1 MDTRKSQRLPGR
13 RLPLKRSY
21 LLIAAALAAYLPVS
35 SFAAANPGAADA
47 AAANPGAAD
56 AGPVELVQ
64 FDDTVLMKS
73 PGEHI
78 NVARFDHGSPVA
90 PGTYA
95 VDLYVNGDWVAHTN
109 VRFAAVPGSDS
120 ATACYD
126 RSLVGRIGLDESAL
140 SDAGKAE
147 MAKARAGGCATFAQ
161 LAQGA
166 RQNFDMSDFR
176 LDLSIPQIALNRN
189 PRGYV
194 NPELWDQ
201 GVTAATLGYNASSY
215 QTTNNGRSTNQ
226 GYIGLNAGFNIDG
239 WQFRNNSAYTW
250 QSGQSHTFQNIATY
264 VQRDLPSIRSVMT
277 IGDSYTDGAVFN
289 SIGIRGVQVAT
300 DDRMLPDSLRGYAP
314 VIRGVAMTNA
324 HVTVTQNGNTIYETN
339 VAPGA
344 FAINDL
350 YATGYGGSLT
360 VIVTEADGSKHSFV
374 VPYASVVQLLRPGIW
389 RVNLV
394 AGQVRDA
401 MVDQHN
407 DIVQATVQ
415 HGINNVVTGYFGI
428 IAAQNYA
435 AELLGAA
442 FNTPIGAVSMDLTQ
456 ANAQIPGERYVDG
469 QSFRIS
475 YSKELADTNSSIS
488 VAAYQYSSRGFW
500 SLTDT
505 LLARQEGGY
514 KTTADFLA
522 SGQGE
527 FVPTLLDR
535 QRNQLQVTFNQ
546 GLGDTGGNIYLVGS
560 ALNYWNR
567 SGVTGQAQLGYN
579 NTLHL
584 GGLNLTYSLSA
595 SRQREADT
603 GQMTNQ
609 VFASVS
615 MPLGRSAHAPML
627 SFNASHMDGSG
638 TMEQA
643 ALTGSAGVD
652 NQFTYGV
659 NAGHSPDNSSGGVN
673 GQYRSPYATLS
684 ASASSGTGYSQ
695 ESAGLSGAIIAH
707 PGGITLANALGD
719 TIGIVEAKD
728 ATGARIE
735 NWPGVRIDDR
745 GYAVIPYLTP
755 YRINNVA
762 LDPKGIPLDVEMD
775 STGQQIA
782 PYAGSVVM
790 MRFGTVSVRAA
801 IFSLHRMDG
810 TALPFGAD
818 VLDEKGNAVSAIG
831 QGGRVYLRGLPEAG
845 TFTVSWGSEPT
856 DRCTFQF
863 RLPAKNK
870 SGLYSTLDAACYSL
884 AEASVSASAKLRGK
898 LVGATAAKAP
908 SSEDPANTLLKS
920 GGDLGQLKQSELP

>member
-1 MDTRKSQRLPGR
+1 MDSWKSLRLHGKR
-13 RLPLKRSY
+13 VLLKRSY
-21 LLIAAALAAYLPVS
+21 LLITAALSAYLPAS
-35 SFAAANPGAADA
+35 SFAVAANPSGADA
-47 AAANPGAAD
+47 SPGGAD
-56 AGPVELVQ
+56 ASPVEMVQ

-78 NVARFDHGSPVA
+78 NLARFDHGSPVA
-90 PGTYA
+90 PGTYS

-109 VRFAAVPGSDS
+109 VHFATVPGSES
-120 ATACYD
+120 AVACYD
-126 RSLVGRIGLDESAL
+126 TSLVSRIGLNANAL
-140 SDAGKAE
+140 TDAGKAE
-147 MAKARAGGCATFAQ
+147 LAKAHAGGCADLAQ
-161 LAQGA
+161 LVPGA
-166 RQNFDMSDFR
+166 HQTFDMSDFR
-176 LDLSIPQIALNRN
+176 LDLSVPQISLVHN

-201 GVTAATLGYNASSY
+201 GVTAATLGYNASTY
-215 QTTNNGRSTNQ
+215 QTSNNGRTSNQ
-226 GYIGLNAGFNIDG
+226 GYVGLNAGFNIDG
-239 WQFRNNSAYTW
+239 WQFRSTGAYTW
-250 QSGQSHTFQNIATY
+250 QSGQRHTYQNTATY
-264 VQRDLPSIRSVMT
+264 VQRDLPSIRSIMT
-277 IGDSYTDGAVFN
+277 IGESYTDGAVFN
-289 SIGIRGVQVAT
+289 SFGIRGVQVAT

-324 HVTVTQNGNTIYETN
+324 HVTVTQNGNTIYETT

-350 YATGYGGSLT
+350 YATGYGGSLQ
-360 VIVTEADGSKHSFV
+360 VPVTEADGSKHSFV

-401 MVDQHN
+401 MVDTHN

-415 HGINNVVTGYFGI
+415 HGINNTVTGYFGVV
-428 IAAQNYA
+428 AAQNYA
-435 AELLGAA
+435 AELVGAA
-442 FNTPIGAVSMDLTQ
+442 FNTPIGAVSADLTQ
-456 ANAQIPGERYVDG
+456 ANAQIPGQKYVEG
-469 QSFRIS
+469 QSVRLS
-475 YSKELADTNSSIS
+475 YSKQLADTNSNIA

-500 SLTDT
+500 SLSDA
-505 LLARQEGGY
+505 LLARQDSGY
-514 KTTADFLA
+514 KTTADWLA

-527 FVPTLLDR
+527 YVPSMLDR

-546 GLGDTGGNIYLVGS
+546 GLGDTGGNLYLVGS
-560 ALNYWNR
+560 AVNYWNHD
-567 SGVTGQAQLGYN
+567 GVTGQAQIGYN
-579 NTLHL
+579 NVVHVA
-584 GGLNLTYSLSA
+584 GVNLSYSLSA

-615 MPLGRSAHAPML
+615 LPLGRSVHAPMV
-627 SFNASHMDGSG
+627 SFNASHIDGSG

-643 ALTGSAGVD
+643 SLTGTAGVD

-659 NAGHSPDNSSGGVN
+659 NAGHDPGNSSGGVN
-673 GQYRSPYATLS
+673 GQYRSPYTTLT
-684 ASASSGTGYSQ
+684 ASASSGTGYTQ
-695 ESAGLSGAIIAH
+695 GSAGLSGAIVAH
-707 PGGITLANALGD
+707 PGGITLANSTGE

-735 NWPGVRIDDR
+735 NWPGVRIDGR

-755 YRINNVA
+755 YRINNIA

-775 STGQQIA
+775 TTGQQIA

-790 MRFGTVSVRAA
+790 MKFGTVSGRAA
-801 IFSLHRMDG
+801 ILSLHRMDG

-818 VLDEKGNAVSAIG
+818 VLDEKGNTVSAIG
-831 QGGRVYLRGLPEAG
+831 QGGRVYLRGLPDAG

-870 SGLYSTLDAACYSL
+870 SGLYSTLDATCYSL
-884 AEASVSASAKLRGK
+884 AEASVSAGAQMRGK
-898 LVGATAAKAP
+898 LVGQAAAKATP
-908 SSEDPANTLLKS
+908 SADPANNLLKS
-920 GGDLGQLKQSELP
+920 SDDLGQLKQTELP

>member
-1 MDTRKSQRLPGR
+1 MDSRKSQRPHGR
-13 RLPLKRSY
+13 RLLLKRSY
-21 LLIAAALAAYLPVS
+21 LLISAALAAYLPMS
-35 SFAAANPGAADA
+35 AFAAAAAAVDPSGADA
-47 AAANPGAAD
+47 SAIEG
-56 AGPVELVQ
+56 VQ

-78 NVARFDHGSPVA
+78 NTARFEHGSPVA
-90 PGTYA
+90 PGTYT

-109 VRFAAVPGSDS
+109 VRFAAAPGSLS
-120 ATACYD
+120 ATACFD
-126 RSLVGRIGLDESAL
+126 QALVGRIGLDSSAL
-140 SDAGKAE
+140 SEAGKAE
-147 MAKARAGGCATFAQ
+147 MAKVLAGGCADLAQ
-161 LAQGA
+161 LVQGA
-166 RQNFDMSDFR
+166 KQTFDMSDFR
-176 LDLSIPQIALNRN
+176 LDLSIPQVALVRN

-194 NPELWDQ
+194 NPELWDR
-201 GVTAATLGYNASSY
+201 GVTAATLGYNASTY
-215 QTTNNGRSTNQ
+215 QTTNNGRSSSQ
-226 GYIGLNAGFNIDG
+226 GYISLNAGFNIDG
-239 WQFRNNSAYTW
+239 WQFRNTSSYNW
-250 QSGQSHTFQNIATY
+250 QSGQSDKFQNIATY
-264 VQRDLPSIRSVMT
+264 VQRDLPSIRSVLTM
-277 IGDSYTDGAVFN
+277 GDTFTDGAVFN

-314 VIRGVAMTNA
+314 VIRGVAMSNA

-339 VAPGA
+339 VAPGE

-360 VIVTEADGSKHSFV
+360 VVVTEADGSKHSFV

-401 MVDQHN
+401 MVSQHN

-415 HGINNVVTGYFGI
+415 HGINNVVTGYFGVV
-428 IAAQNYA
+428 AAQNYA
-435 AELLGAA
+435 AELVGAA

-456 ANAQIPGERYVDG
+456 ANAQIPGERYVNG
-469 QSFRIS
+469 QSFRLS
-475 YSKELADTNSSIS
+475 YSKELPDTNSSIA
-488 VAAYQYSSRGFW
+488 VAAYQFSSRGFW
-500 SLTDT
+500 SLNDA
-505 LLARQEGGY
+505 LIARQDSGY

-527 FVPTLLDR
+527 YVPTLLDR
-535 QRNQLQVTFNQ
+535 QRNQMQLTFNQ
-546 GLGDTGGNIYLVGS
+546 ALGASGGSIYLVGS
-560 ALNYWNR
+560 AVNYWNR

-584 GGLNLTYSLSA
+584 GGVNLTYSLSA
-595 SRQREADT
+595 SRQREAET

-609 VFASVS
+609 VFASIS
-615 MPLGRSAHAPML
+615 MPLGRSVHAPML
-627 SFNASHMDGSG
+627 SLNASHMDGSG

-643 ALTGSAGVD
+643 ALTGTAGVD

-659 NAGHSPDNSSGGVN
+659 NAANNPGYSSGGVN

-707 PGGITLANALGD
+707 PGGITLTNALGD

-728 ATGARIE
+728 AAGARIE
-735 NWPGVRIDDR
+735 NWPGVRIDGR

-775 STGQQIA
+775 TTGQQIA

-790 MRFGTVSVRAA
+790 MKFGTVSGRAA
-801 IFSLHRMDG
+801 IFSLRRLDG
-810 TALPFGAD
+810 TELPFGAD
-818 VLDEKGNAVSAIG
+818 VLDEKGTTVSAVG

-845 TFTVSWGSEPT
+845 TYTVSWGSEPT

-870 SGLYSTLDAACYSL
+870 SGLYSTLDSTCYSL
-884 AEASVSASAKLRGK
+884 AEASVSSSAQMRGK
-898 LVGATAAKAP
+898 LVSSTAANVTP
-908 SSEDPANTLLKS
+908 SADPAKNLLKT
-920 GGDLGQLKQSELP
+920 GDDLGQLKQTELP

>member
-1 MDTRKSQRLPGR
+1 MDSRKSQRPHGR
-13 RLPLKRSY
+13 RLLLKRSY
-21 LLIAAALAAYLPVS
+21 LLISAALAAYLPMS
-35 SFAAANPGAADA
+35 AFAAAAAAVDPSGADA
-47 AAANPGAAD
+47 SAIEG
-56 AGPVELVQ
+56 VQ

-78 NVARFDHGSPVA
+78 NTARFEHGSPVA
-90 PGTYA
+90 PGTYT

-109 VRFAAVPGSDS
+109 VRFVSAPGSLS
-120 ATACYD
+120 ATACFD
-126 RSLVGRIGLDESAL
+126 QALVGRIGLDSSAL
-140 SDAGKAE
+140 SEAGKAE
-147 MAKARAGGCATFAQ
+147 MAKVLAGGCADLAQ
-161 LAQGA
+161 LVQGA
-166 RQNFDMSDFR
+166 KQTFDMSEFR
-176 LDLSIPQIALNRN
+176 LDLSIPQVALVRN

-194 NPELWDQ
+194 NPELWDR
-201 GVTAATLGYNASSY
+201 GVTAATLGYNASTY
-215 QTTNNGRSTNQ
+215 QTTNNGRSSNQ
-226 GYIGLNAGFNIDG
+226 GYISLNAGFNIDG
-239 WQFRNNSAYTW
+239 WQFRNTSSYNW
-250 QSGQSHTFQNIATY
+250 QSGQSDKFQNIATY
-264 VQRDLPSIRSVMT
+264 VQRDLPSIRSVLTM
-277 IGDSYTDGAVFN
+277 GDTFTDGAVFN

-314 VIRGVAMTNA
+314 VIRGVAMSNA

-339 VAPGA
+339 VAPGE

-360 VIVTEADGSKHSFV
+360 VVVTEADGSKHSFV

-401 MVDQHN
+401 MVSQHN

-415 HGINNVVTGYFGI
+415 HGINNVVTGYFGVV
-428 IAAQNYA
+428 AAQNYA
-435 AELLGAA
+435 AELVGAA

-456 ANAQIPGERYVDG
+456 ANAQIPGERYVNG
-469 QSFRIS
+469 QSFRLS
-475 YSKELADTNSSIS
+475 YSKELPDTNSSIA
-488 VAAYQYSSRGFW
+488 VAAYQFSSRGFW
-500 SLTDT
+500 SLNDA
-505 LLARQEGGY
+505 LIARQDSGY

-527 FVPTLLDR
+527 YVPTLLDR
-535 QRNQLQVTFNQ
+535 QRNQMQLTFNQ
-546 GLGDTGGNIYLVGS
+546 ALGASGGSIYLVGS
-560 ALNYWNR
+560 AVNYWNR

-584 GGLNLTYSLSA
+584 GGVNLTYSLSA
-595 SRQREADT
+595 SRQREAET

-609 VFASVS
+609 VFASIS
-615 MPLGRSAHAPML
+615 MPLGRSVHAPML
-627 SFNASHMDGSG
+627 SLNASHMDGSG

-643 ALTGSAGVD
+643 ALTGTAGVD

-659 NAGHSPDNSSGGVN
+659 NAANNPGYSSGGVN

-707 PGGITLANALGD
+707 PGGITLTNALGD

-728 ATGARIE
+728 AAGARIE
-735 NWPGVRIDDR
+735 NWPGVRIDGR

-775 STGQQIA
+775 TTGQQIA

-790 MRFGTVSVRAA
+790 MKFGTVSGRAA
-801 IFSLHRMDG
+801 IFSLRRLDG
-810 TALPFGAD
+810 TELPFGAD
-818 VLDEKGNAVSAIG
+818 VLDEKGTTVSAVG
-831 QGGRVYLRGLPEAG
+831 QGGRVYLRGLPEAV
-845 TFTVSWGSEPT
+845 TYTVSWGSEPT

-870 SGLYSTLDAACYSL
+870 SGLYSTLDSTCYSL
-884 AEASVSASAKLRGK
+884 AEASVSSSAQMRGK
-898 LVGATAAKAP
+898 LVSSTAANVTP
-908 SSEDPANTLLKS
+908 SADPAKNLLKT
-920 GGDLGQLKQSELP
+920 GDDLGQLKQTELP

>member
-1 MDTRKSQRLPGR
+1 MDSRKSQRPHGR
-13 RLPLKRSY
+13 RLLLKRSY
-21 LLIAAALAAYLPVS
+21 LLISAALAAYLPMS
-35 SFAAANPGAADA
+35 AFAAAAAAVDPSGADA
-47 AAANPGAAD
+47 SAIEG
-56 AGPVELVQ
+56 VQ

-78 NVARFDHGSPVA
+78 NTARFEHGSPVA
-90 PGTYA
+90 PGTYT

-109 VRFAAVPGSDS
+109 VRFAAAPGSLS
-120 ATACYD
+120 ATACFD
-126 RSLVGRIGLDESAL
+126 QALVGRIGLDSSAL
-140 SDAGKAE
+140 SEAGKAE
-147 MAKARAGGCATFAQ
+147 MAKVLAGGCADLAQ
-161 LAQGA
+161 LVQGA
-166 RQNFDMSDFR
+166 KQTFDMSEFR
-176 LDLSIPQIALNRN
+176 LDLSIPQVALVRN

-194 NPELWDQ
+194 NPELWDR
-201 GVTAATLGYNASSY
+201 GVTAATLGYNASTY
-215 QTTNNGRSTNQ
+215 QTTNNGRSSNQ
-226 GYIGLNAGFNIDG
+226 GYISLNAGFNIDG
-239 WQFRNNSAYTW
+239 WQFRNTSSYNW
-250 QSGQSHTFQNIATY
+250 QSGQSDKFQNIATY
-264 VQRDLPSIRSVMT
+264 VQRDLPSIRSVLTM
-277 IGDSYTDGAVFN
+277 GDTFTDGAVFN

-314 VIRGVAMTNA
+314 VIRGVAMSNA

-339 VAPGA
+339 VAPGE

-360 VIVTEADGSKHSFV
+360 VVVTEADGSKHSFV

-401 MVDQHN
+401 MVSQHN

-415 HGINNVVTGYFGI
+415 HGINNVVTGYFGVV
-428 IAAQNYA
+428 AAQNYA
-435 AELLGAA
+435 AELVGAA

-456 ANAQIPGERYVDG
+456 ANAQIPGERYVNG
-469 QSFRIS
+469 QSFRLS
-475 YSKELADTNSSIS
+475 YSKELPDTNSSIA
-488 VAAYQYSSRGFW
+488 VAAYQFSSRGFW
-500 SLTDT
+500 SLNDA
-505 LLARQEGGY
+505 LIARQDSGY

-527 FVPTLLDR
+527 YVPTLLDR
-535 QRNQLQVTFNQ
+535 QRNQMQLTFNQ
-546 GLGDTGGNIYLVGS
+546 ALGASGGSIYLVGS
-560 ALNYWNR
+560 AVNYWNR

-584 GGLNLTYSLSA
+584 GGVNLTYSLSA
-595 SRQREADT
+595 SRQREAET

-609 VFASVS
+609 VFASIS
-615 MPLGRSAHAPML
+615 MPLGRSVHAPML
-627 SFNASHMDGSG
+627 SLNASHMDGSG

-643 ALTGSAGVD
+643 ALTGTAGVD

-659 NAGHSPDNSSGGVN
+659 NAANNPGYSSGGVN

-707 PGGITLANALGD
+707 PGGITLTNALGD

-728 ATGARIE
+728 AAGARIE
-735 NWPGVRIDDR
+735 NWPGVRIDGR

-775 STGQQIA
+775 TTGQQIA

-790 MRFGTVSVRAA
+790 MKFGTVSGRAA
-801 IFSLHRMDG
+801 IFSLRRLDG
-810 TALPFGAD
+810 TELPFGAD
-818 VLDEKGNAVSAIG
+818 VLDEKGTTVSAVG

-845 TFTVSWGSEPT
+845 TYTVSWGSEPT

-870 SGLYSTLDAACYSL
+870 SGLYSTLDSTCYSL
-884 AEASVSASAKLRGK
+884 AEASVSSSAQMRGK
-898 LVGATAAKAP
+898 LVSSTAANVTP
-908 SSEDPANTLLKS
+908 SADPAKNLLKT
-920 GGDLGQLKQSELP
+920 GNDLGQLKQTELP

>member
-1 MDTRKSQRLPGR
+1 MDSRKSQRPHGR
-13 RLPLKRSY
+13 RLLLKRSY
-21 LLIAAALAAYLPVS
+21 LLISAALAAYLPMS
-35 SFAAANPGAADA
+35 AFAAAAAVDPSGADA
-47 AAANPGAAD
+47 SAIEG
-56 AGPVELVQ
+56 VQ

-78 NVARFDHGSPVA
+78 NTARFEHGSPVA
-90 PGTYA
+90 PGTYT

-109 VRFAAVPGSDS
+109 VRFAAAPGSLS
-120 ATACYD
+120 ATACFD
-126 RSLVGRIGLDESAL
+126 QALVGRIGLDSSAL
-140 SDAGKAE
+140 SEAGKAE
-147 MAKARAGGCATFAQ
+147 MAKVLAGGCADLAQ
-161 LAQGA
+161 LVQGA
-166 RQNFDMSDFR
+166 KQTFDMSEFR
-176 LDLSIPQIALNRN
+176 LDLSIPQVALVRN

-194 NPELWDQ
+194 NPELWDR
-201 GVTAATLGYNASSY
+201 GVTAATLGYNASTY
-215 QTTNNGRSTNQ
+215 QTTNNGRSSNQ
-226 GYIGLNAGFNIDG
+226 GYISLNAGFNIDG
-239 WQFRNNSAYTW
+239 WQFRNTSSYNW
-250 QSGQSHTFQNIATY
+250 QSGQSDKFQNIATY
-264 VQRDLPSIRSVMT
+264 VQRDLPSIRSVLTM
-277 IGDSYTDGAVFN
+277 GDTFTDGAVFN

-314 VIRGVAMTNA
+314 VIRGVAMSNA

-339 VAPGA
+339 VAPGE

-360 VIVTEADGSKHSFV
+360 VVVTEADGSKHSFV
-374 VPYASVVQLLRPGIW
+374 VPYASVVQLLRTGIW

-401 MVDQHN
+401 MVSQHN

-415 HGINNVVTGYFGI
+415 HGINNVVTGYFGVV
-428 IAAQNYA
+428 AAQNYA
-435 AELLGAA
+435 AELVGAA

-456 ANAQIPGERYVDG
+456 ANAQIPGERYVNG
-469 QSFRIS
+469 QSFRLS
-475 YSKELADTNSSIS
+475 YSKELPDTNSSIA
-488 VAAYQYSSRGFW
+488 VAAYQFSSRGFW
-500 SLTDT
+500 SLNDA
-505 LLARQEGGY
+505 LIARQDSGY

-527 FVPTLLDR
+527 YVPTLLDR
-535 QRNQLQVTFNQ
+535 QRNQMQLTFNQ
-546 GLGDTGGNIYLVGS
+546 ALGASGGSIYLVGS
-560 ALNYWNR
+560 AVNYWNR

-584 GGLNLTYSLSA
+584 GGVNLTYSLSA
-595 SRQREADT
+595 SRQREAET

-609 VFASVS
+609 VFASIS
-615 MPLGRSAHAPML
+615 MPLGRSVHAPML
-627 SFNASHMDGSG
+627 SLNASHMDGSG

-643 ALTGSAGVD
+643 ALTGTAGVD

-659 NAGHSPDNSSGGVN
+659 NAANNPGYSSGGVN

-707 PGGITLANALGD
+707 PGGITLTNALGD

-728 ATGARIE
+728 AAGARIE
-735 NWPGVRIDDR
+735 NWPGVRIDGR

-775 STGQQIA
+775 TTGQQIA

-790 MRFGTVSVRAA
+790 MKFGTVSGRAA
-801 IFSLHRMDG
+801 IFSLRRLDG
-810 TALPFGAD
+810 TELPFGAD
-818 VLDEKGNAVSAIG
+818 VLDEKGTTVSAVG

-845 TFTVSWGSEPT
+845 TYTVSWGSEPT

-870 SGLYSTLDAACYSL
+870 SGLYSTLDSTCYSL
-884 AEASVSASAKLRGK
+884 AEASVSSSAQMRGK
-898 LVGATAAKAP
+898 LVSSTAANVTP
-908 SSEDPANTLLKS
+908 SADPAKNLLKT
-920 GGDLGQLKQSELP
+920 GDDLGQLKQTELP

>member
-1 MDTRKSQRLPGR
+1 MDSRKSQRPHGR
-13 RLPLKRSY
+13 RLLLKRSY
-21 LLIAAALAAYLPVS
+21 LLISAALAAYLPMS
-35 SFAAANPGAADA
+35 AFAAAAAAVDPSGADA
-47 AAANPGAAD
+47 SAIEG
-56 AGPVELVQ
+56 VQ

-78 NVARFDHGSPVA
+78 NTARFEHGSPVA
-90 PGTYA
+90 PGTYT

-109 VRFAAVPGSDS
+109 VRFAAAPGSLS
-120 ATACYD
+120 ATACFD
-126 RSLVGRIGLDESAL
+126 QALVGRIGLDSSAL
-140 SDAGKAE
+140 SEAGKAE
-147 MAKARAGGCATFAQ
+147 MAKVLAGGCADLAQ
-161 LAQGA
+161 LVQGA
-166 RQNFDMSDFR
+166 KQTFDMSEFR
-176 LDLSIPQIALNRN
+176 LDLSIPQVALVRN

-194 NPELWDQ
+194 NPELWDR
-201 GVTAATLGYNASSY
+201 GVTAATLGYNASTY
-215 QTTNNGRSTNQ
+215 QTTNNGRSSNQ
-226 GYIGLNAGFNIDG
+226 GYISLNAGFNIDG
-239 WQFRNNSAYTW
+239 WQFRNTSSYNW
-250 QSGQSHTFQNIATY
+250 QSGQSDKFQNIATY
-264 VQRDLPSIRSVMT
+264 VQRDLPSIRSVLTM
-277 IGDSYTDGAVFN
+277 GDTFTDGAVFN

-314 VIRGVAMTNA
+314 VIRGVAMSNA

-339 VAPGA
+339 VAPGE

-360 VIVTEADGSKHSFV
+360 VVVTEADGSKHSFV
-374 VPYASVVQLLRPGIW
+374 VPYASVVQLLRTGIW

-401 MVDQHN
+401 MVSQHN

-415 HGINNVVTGYFGI
+415 HGINNVVTGYFGVV
-428 IAAQNYA
+428 AAQNYA
-435 AELLGAA
+435 AELVGAA

-456 ANAQIPGERYVDG
+456 ANAQIPGERYVNG
-469 QSFRIS
+469 QSFRLS
-475 YSKELADTNSSIS
+475 YSKELPDTNSSIA
-488 VAAYQYSSRGFW
+488 VAAYQFSSRGFW
-500 SLTDT
+500 SLNDA
-505 LLARQEGGY
+505 LIARQDSGY

-527 FVPTLLDR
+527 YVPTLLDR
-535 QRNQLQVTFNQ
+535 QRNQMQLTFNQ
-546 GLGDTGGNIYLVGS
+546 ALGASGGSIYLVGS
-560 ALNYWNR
+560 AVNYWNR

-584 GGLNLTYSLSA
+584 GGVNLTYSLSA
-595 SRQREADT
+595 SRQREAET

-609 VFASVS
+609 VFASIS
-615 MPLGRSAHAPML
+615 MPLGRSVHAPML
-627 SFNASHMDGSG
+627 SLNASHMDGSG

-643 ALTGSAGVD
+643 ALTGTAGVD

-659 NAGHSPDNSSGGVN
+659 NAANNPGYSSGGVN

-707 PGGITLANALGD
+707 PGGITLTNALGD

-728 ATGARIE
+728 AAGARIE
-735 NWPGVRIDDR
+735 NWPGVRIDGR

-775 STGQQIA
+775 TTGQQIA

-790 MRFGTVSVRAA
+790 MKFGTVSGRAA
-801 IFSLHRMDG
+801 IFSLRRLDG
-810 TALPFGAD
+810 TELPFGAD
-818 VLDEKGNAVSAIG
+818 VLDEKGTTVSAVG

-845 TFTVSWGSEPT
+845 TYTVSWGSEPT

-870 SGLYSTLDAACYSL
+870 SGLYSTLDSTCYSL
-884 AEASVSASAKLRGK
+884 AEASVSSSAQMRGK
-898 LVGATAAKAP
+898 LVSSTAANVTP
-908 SSEDPANTLLKS
+908 SADPAKNLLKT
-920 GGDLGQLKQSELP
+920 GDDLGQLKQTELP

>member
-1 MDTRKSQRLPGR
+1 MDSRKSQRPHGR
-13 RLPLKRSY
+13 RLLLKRSY
-21 LLIAAALAAYLPVS
+21 LLISAALAAYLPMS
-35 SFAAANPGAADA
+35 AFAAAAAAVDPSGADA
-47 AAANPGAAD
+47 SAIEG
-56 AGPVELVQ
+56 VQ

-78 NVARFDHGSPVA
+78 NTARFEHGSPVA
-90 PGTYA
+90 PGTYT

-109 VRFAAVPGSDS
+109 VRFAAAPGSLS
-120 ATACYD
+120 ATACFD
-126 RSLVGRIGLDESAL
+126 QALVGRIGLDSSAL
-140 SDAGKAE
+140 SEAGKAE
-147 MAKARAGGCATFAQ
+147 MAKVLAGGCADLAQ
-161 LAQGA
+161 LVQGA
-166 RQNFDMSDFR
+166 KQTFDMSEFR
-176 LDLSIPQIALNRN
+176 LDLSIPQVALVRN

-194 NPELWDQ
+194 NPELWDR
-201 GVTAATLGYNASSY
+201 GVTAATLGYNASTY
-215 QTTNNGRSTNQ
+215 QTTNNGRSSNQ
-226 GYIGLNAGFNIDG
+226 GYISLNAGFNIDG
-239 WQFRNNSAYTW
+239 WQFRNTSSYNW
-250 QSGQSHTFQNIATY
+250 QSGQSDKFQNIATY
-264 VQRDLPSIRSVMT
+264 VQRDLPSIRSVLTM
-277 IGDSYTDGAVFN
+277 GDTFTDGAVFN

-314 VIRGVAMTNA
+314 VIRGVAMSNA

-339 VAPGA
+339 VAPGE

-360 VIVTEADGSKHSFV
+360 VVVTEADGSKHSFV

-401 MVDQHN
+401 MVSQHN

-415 HGINNVVTGYFGI
+415 HGINNVVTGYFGVV
-428 IAAQNYA
+428 AAQNYA
-435 AELLGAA
+435 AELVGAA

-456 ANAQIPGERYVDG
+456 ANAQIPGERYVNG
-469 QSFRIS
+469 QSFRLS
-475 YSKELADTNSSIS
+475 YSKELPDTNSSIA
-488 VAAYQYSSRGFW
+488 VAAYQFSSRGFW
-500 SLTDT
+500 SLNDA
-505 LLARQEGGY
+505 LIARQDSGY

-527 FVPTLLDR
+527 YVPTLLDR
-535 QRNQLQVTFNQ
+535 QRNQMQLTFNQ
-546 GLGDTGGNIYLVGS
+546 ALGASGGSIYLVGS
-560 ALNYWNR
+560 AVNYWNR

-584 GGLNLTYSLSA
+584 GGVNLTYSLSA
-595 SRQREADT
+595 SRQREAET

-609 VFASVS
+609 VFASIS
-615 MPLGRSAHAPML
+615 MPLGRSVHAPML
-627 SFNASHMDGSG
+627 SLNASHMDGSG

-643 ALTGSAGVD
+643 ALTGTAGVD

-659 NAGHSPDNSSGGVN
+659 NAANNPGYSSGGVN

-707 PGGITLANALGD
+707 PGGITLTNALGD

-728 ATGARIE
+728 AAGARIE
-735 NWPGVRIDDR
+735 NWPGVRIDGR

-775 STGQQIA
+775 TTGQQIA

-790 MRFGTVSVRAA
+790 MKFGTVSGRAA
-801 IFSLHRMDG
+801 IFSLRRLDG
-810 TALPFGAD
+810 TELPFGAD
-818 VLDEKGNAVSAIG
+818 VLDEKGTTVSAVG

-845 TFTVSWGSEPT
+845 TYTVSWGSEPT
-856 DRCTFQF
+856 DRCTLQF

-870 SGLYSTLDAACYSL
+870 SGLYSTLDSTCYSL
-884 AEASVSASAKLRGK
+884 AEASVSSSAQMRGK
-898 LVGATAAKAP
+898 LVSSTAANVTP
-908 SSEDPANTLLKS
+908 SADPAKNLLKT
-920 GGDLGQLKQSELP
+920 GNDLGQLKQTELP

>member
-1 MDTRKSQRLPGR
+1 MDSRKSQRPHGR
-13 RLPLKRSY
+13 RLLLKRSY
-21 LLIAAALAAYLPVS
+21 LLISAALAAYLPMS
-35 SFAAANPGAADA
+35 AFAAAAAAVDPSGADA
-47 AAANPGAAD
+47 SAIEG
-56 AGPVELVQ
+56 VQ

-78 NVARFDHGSPVA
+78 NTARFEHGSPVA
-90 PGTYA
+90 PGTYT

-109 VRFAAVPGSDS
+109 VRFAAAPGSLS
-120 ATACYD
+120 ATACFD
-126 RSLVGRIGLDESAL
+126 QALVGRIGLDSSAL
-140 SDAGKAE
+140 SEAGKAE
-147 MAKARAGGCATFAQ
+147 MAKVLAGGCADLAQ
-161 LAQGA
+161 LVQGA
-166 RQNFDMSDFR
+166 KQTFDMSEFR
-176 LDLSIPQIALNRN
+176 LDLSIPQVALVRN

-194 NPELWDQ
+194 NPELWDR
-201 GVTAATLGYNASSY
+201 GVTAATLGYNASTY
-215 QTTNNGRSTNQ
+215 QTTNNGRSSNQ
-226 GYIGLNAGFNIDG
+226 GYISLNAGFNIDG
-239 WQFRNNSAYTW
+239 WQFRNTSSYNW
-250 QSGQSHTFQNIATY
+250 QSGQSDKFQNIATY
-264 VQRDLPSIRSVMT
+264 VQRDLPSIRSVLTM
-277 IGDSYTDGAVFN
+277 GDTFTDGAVFN

-314 VIRGVAMTNA
+314 VIRGVAMSNA

-339 VAPGA
+339 VAPGE

-360 VIVTEADGSKHSFV
+360 VVVTEADGSKHSFV

-401 MVDQHN
+401 MVSQHN

-415 HGINNVVTGYFGI
+415 HGINNVVTGYFGVV
-428 IAAQNYA
+428 AAQNYA
-435 AELLGAA
+435 AELVGAA

-456 ANAQIPGERYVDG
+456 ANAQIPGERYVNG
-469 QSFRIS
+469 QSFRLS
-475 YSKELADTNSSIS
+475 YSKELPDTNSSIA
-488 VAAYQYSSRGFW
+488 VAAYQFSSRGFW
-500 SLTDT
+500 SLNDA
-505 LLARQEGGY
+505 LIARQDSGY

-527 FVPTLLDR
+527 YVPTLLDR
-535 QRNQLQVTFNQ
+535 QRNQMQLTFNQ
-546 GLGDTGGNIYLVGS
+546 ALGASGGSIYLVGS
-560 ALNYWNR
+560 AVNYWNR

-584 GGLNLTYSLSA
+584 GGVNLTYSLSA
-595 SRQREADT
+595 SRQREAET

-609 VFASVS
+609 VFASIS
-615 MPLGRSAHAPML
+615 MPLGRSVHAPML
-627 SFNASHMDGSG
+627 SLNASHMDGSG

-643 ALTGSAGVD
+643 ALTGTAGVD

-659 NAGHSPDNSSGGVN
+659 NAANNPGYSSGGVN

-707 PGGITLANALGD
+707 PGGITLTNALGD

-728 ATGARIE
+728 AAGARIE
-735 NWPGVRIDDR
+735 NWPGVRIDGR

-775 STGQQIA
+775 TTGQQIA

-790 MRFGTVSVRAA
+790 MKFGTVSGRAA
-801 IFSLHRMDG
+801 IFSLRRLDG
-810 TALPFGAD
+810 TELPFGAD
-818 VLDEKGNAVSAIG
+818 VLDEKGTTVSAVG

-845 TFTVSWGSEPT
+845 TYTVSWGSEPT

-870 SGLYSTLDAACYSL
+870 SGLYSTLDSTCYSL
-884 AEASVSASAKLRGK
+884 AEASVSSSAQMRGK
-898 LVGATAAKAP
+898 LVSSTAANVTP
-908 SSEDPANTLLKS
+908 SADPAKNLLKT
-920 GGDLGQLKQSELP
+920 GDDLGQLKQTELP

>member
-1 MDTRKSQRLPGR
+1 MDAWKSQGLPGR

-21 LLIAAALAAYLPVS
+21 LLIAAALATYLPVS
-35 SFAAANPGAADA
+35 SFA

-56 AGPVELVQ
+56 AGPIELVQ
-64 FDDTVLMKS
+64 FDDTVLMKA

-78 NVARFDHGSPVA
+78 NVGRFDHGSPVA

-109 VRFAAVPGSDS
+109 VHFAAVAGNES
-120 ATACYD
+120 AAACFD
-126 RSLVGRIGLDESAL
+126 HSLVSRIGLDDSAF
-140 SDAGKAE
+140 SDAARAE
-147 MAKARAGGCATFAQ
+147 MARVLVGGCADLAQ

-166 RQNFDMSDFR
+166 RQTFDMSDFR
-176 LDLSIPQIALNRN
+176 LDLSIPQVALLRN

-194 NPELWDQ
+194 NPQLWDQ
-201 GVTAATLGYNASSY
+201 GVTSATLGYNASTY
-215 QTTNNGRSTNQ
+215 QTSNNGRSSNQ
-226 GYIGLNAGFNIDG
+226 GYIGLNAGLNIDG
-239 WQFRNNSAYTW
+239 WQFRNNSAFHW

-277 IGDSYTDGAVFN
+277 IGESYTDGAIFN

-350 YATGYGGSLT
+350 YATGYGGSLQVT
-360 VIVTEADGSKHSFV
+360 VTEADGSKHSFV

-401 MVDQHN
+401 MVDSHN

-415 HGINNVVTGYFGI
+415 HGINNVVTGYFGV

-435 AELLGAA
+435 AELVGAA

-456 ANAQIPGERYVDG
+456 ANAQIPGERYVNG

-475 YSKELADTNSSIS
+475 YSKQLADTNSDIA

-500 SLTDT
+500 SLNDT
-505 LLARQEGGY
+505 LLARQQSGY

-522 SGQGE
+522 SGQGP
-527 FVPTLLDR
+527 FMPTLLDR

-567 SGVTGQAQLGYN
+567 SGVTGQAQLGYSN
-579 NTLHL
+579 AVHVA
-584 GGLNLTYSLSA
+584 GVNLTYSVSA
-595 SRQREADT
+595 SRQRDADS
-603 GQMTNQ
+603 GRMTNQ
-609 VFASVS
+609 VFASLT
-615 MPLGRSAHAPML
+615 MPLGRSAHAPTL
-627 SFNASHMDGSG
+627 SFNASHVDGSG
-638 TMEQA
+638 TTEQA
-643 ALTGSAGVD
+643 SLTGSAGVD
-652 NQFTYGV
+652 NQFSYGV
-659 NAGHSPDNSSGGVN
+659 NAGHDPGNSYGGVN
-673 GQYRSPYATLS
+673 GQYRSPYTTLS
-684 ASASSGTGYSQ
+684 ASASSGNGYSQ
-695 ESAGLSGAIIAH
+695 ASAGLSGAIVAH

-719 TIGIVEAKD
+719 TVGIVEAKD

-735 NWPGVRIDDR
+735 NWPGVRVDGR

-755 YRINNVA
+755 YRINNIG

-775 STGQQIA
+775 TTGQQVA

-790 MRFGTVSVRAA
+790 MKFGTVSGRAA
-801 IFSLHRMDG
+801 IFSLRRLDG

-818 VLDEKGNAVSAIG
+818 VLDDKGSTVSAIG

-856 DRCTFQF
+856 DRCTFEF
-863 RLPAKNK
+863 SLPPKNK
-870 SGLYSTLDAACYSL
+870 SGLYSTLDATCYSL

-898 LVGATAAKAP
+898 LVSPTAAKAP
-908 SSEDPANTLLKS
+908 ASEDPAKPLLKR
-920 GGDLGQLKQSELP
+920 GDDLGQLKQTELP

>member
-1 MDTRKSQRLPGR
+1 MDAWKSQGLPGR

-21 LLIAAALAAYLPVS
+21 LLIAAALATYVPVS
-35 SFAAANPGAADA
+35 SFA

-56 AGPVELVQ
+56 AGPIELVQ
-64 FDDTVLMKS
+64 FDDTVLMKA

-78 NVARFDHGSPVA
+78 NVGRFDHGSPVA

-109 VRFAAVPGSDS
+109 VHFAAVAGNES
-120 ATACYD
+120 AAACFD
-126 RSLVGRIGLDESAL
+126 HSLVSRIGLDDSAF
-140 SDAGKAE
+140 SDAARAE
-147 MAKARAGGCATFAQ
+147 MARVLVGGCADLAQ

-166 RQNFDMSDFR
+166 RQTFDMSDFR
-176 LDLSIPQIALNRN
+176 LDLSIPQVALLRN

-194 NPELWDQ
+194 NPQLWDQ
-201 GVTAATLGYNASSY
+201 GVTSATLGYNASTY
-215 QTTNNGRSTNQ
+215 QTSNNGRSSNQ

-239 WQFRNNSAYTW
+239 WQFRNNSAFHW

-277 IGDSYTDGAVFN
+277 IGESYTDGAVFN
-289 SIGIRGVQVAT
+289 SIGIRGVQLAT

-350 YATGYGGSLT
+350 YATGYGGSLQVT
-360 VIVTEADGSKHSFV
+360 VTEADGSKHSFV

-401 MVDQHN
+401 MVDSHN

-415 HGINNVVTGYFGI
+415 HGINNVVTGYFGV

-435 AELLGAA
+435 AELVGAA

-475 YSKELADTNSSIS
+475 YSKQLADTNSDIA

-500 SLTDT
+500 SLNDT
-505 LLARQEGGY
+505 LLARQESGY

-522 SGQGE
+522 SGQGP
-527 FVPTLLDR
+527 FMPTLLDR

-567 SGVTGQAQLGYN
+567 SGVTGQAQLGYSN
-579 NTLHL
+579 AVHVA
-584 GGLNLTYSLSA
+584 GVNLTYSVSA
-595 SRQREADT
+595 SRQRDADS
-603 GQMTNQ
+603 GRMTNQ
-609 VFASVS
+609 VFASLT
-615 MPLGRSAHAPML
+615 MPLGRSAHAPTL
-627 SFNASHMDGSG
+627 SFNASHVDGSG
-638 TMEQA
+638 TTEQA
-643 ALTGSAGVD
+643 SLTGSAGVD
-652 NQFTYGV
+652 NQFSYGV
-659 NAGHSPDNSSGGVN
+659 NAGHDPGNSYGGVN
-673 GQYRSPYATLS
+673 GQYRSPYTTLS
-684 ASASSGTGYSQ
+684 ASASSGNGYSQ
-695 ESAGLSGAIIAH
+695 ASAGLSGAIVAH

-719 TIGIVEAKD
+719 TVGIVEAKD

-735 NWPGVRIDDR
+735 NWPGVRVDGR

-755 YRINNVA
+755 YRINNIG

-775 STGQQIA
+775 TTGQQVA

-790 MRFGTVSVRAA
+790 MKFGTVSGRAA
-801 IFSLHRMDG
+801 IFSLRRLDG

-818 VLDEKGNAVSAIG
+818 VLDDKGSTVSAIG

-856 DRCTFQF
+856 DRCTFEF
-863 RLPAKNK
+863 RLPPKNK
-870 SGLYSTLDAACYSL
+870 AGLYSTLDATCYSL

-898 LVGATAAKAP
+898 LVSPTAAKAP
-908 SSEDPANTLLKS
+908 ASEDPAKPLLKR
-920 GGDLGQLKQSELP
+920 GDDLGQLKQTELP

>member
-1 MDTRKSQRLPGR
+1 MDSRKSQRPHGR
-13 RLPLKRSY
+13 RLLLKRSY
-21 LLIAAALAAYLPVS
+21 LLISAALAAYLPMS
-35 SFAAANPGAADA
+35 AFAAAAAAVDPSGADA
-47 AAANPGAAD
+47 SAIEG
-56 AGPVELVQ
+56 VQ

-78 NVARFDHGSPVA
+78 NTARFEHGSPVA
-90 PGTYA
+90 PGTYT

-109 VRFAAVPGSDS
+109 VRFAAAPGSLS
-120 ATACYD
+120 ATACFD
-126 RSLVGRIGLDESAL
+126 QALVGRIGLDSSAL
-140 SDAGKAE
+140 SEAGKAE
-147 MAKARAGGCATFAQ
+147 MAKVLAGGCADLAQ
-161 LAQGA
+161 LVQGA
-166 RQNFDMSDFR
+166 KQTFDMSDFR
-176 LDLSIPQIALNRN
+176 LDLSIPQVALVRN

-194 NPELWDQ
+194 NPELWDR
-201 GVTAATLGYNASSY
+201 GVTAATLGYNASTY
-215 QTTNNGRSTNQ
+215 QTTNNGRSSNQ
-226 GYIGLNAGFNIDG
+226 GYISLNAGFNIDG
-239 WQFRNNSAYTW
+239 WQFRNTSSYNW
-250 QSGQSHTFQNIATY
+250 QSGQSDKFQNIATY
-264 VQRDLPSIRSVMT
+264 VQRDLPSIRSVLTM
-277 IGDSYTDGAVFN
+277 GDTFTDGAVFN

-314 VIRGVAMTNA
+314 VIRGVAMSNA

-339 VAPGA
+339 VAPGE

-360 VIVTEADGSKHSFV
+360 VVVTEADGSKHSFV

-401 MVDQHN
+401 MVSQHN

-415 HGINNVVTGYFGI
+415 HGINNVVTGYFGVV
-428 IAAQNYA
+428 AAQNYA
-435 AELLGAA
+435 AELVGAA

-456 ANAQIPGERYVDG
+456 ANAQIPGERYVNG
-469 QSFRIS
+469 QSFRLS
-475 YSKELADTNSSIS
+475 YSKELPDTNSSIA
-488 VAAYQYSSRGFW
+488 VAAYQFSSRGFW
-500 SLTDT
+500 SLNDA
-505 LLARQEGGY
+505 LIARQDSGY

-527 FVPTLLDR
+527 YVPTLLDR
-535 QRNQLQVTFNQ
+535 QRNQMQLTFNQ
-546 GLGDTGGNIYLVGS
+546 ALGASGGSIYLVGS
-560 ALNYWNR
+560 AVNYWNR

-584 GGLNLTYSLSA
+584 GGVNLTYSLSA
-595 SRQREADT
+595 SRQREAET

-609 VFASVS
+609 VFASIS
-615 MPLGRSAHAPML
+615 MPLGRSVHAPML
-627 SFNASHMDGSG
+627 SLNASHMDGSG

-643 ALTGSAGVD
+643 ALTGTAGVD

-659 NAGHSPDNSSGGVN
+659 NAANNPGYSSGGVN

-707 PGGITLANALGD
+707 PGGITLTNALGD

-728 ATGARIE
+728 AAGARIE
-735 NWPGVRIDDR
+735 NWPGVRIDGR

-775 STGQQIA
+775 TTGQQIA

-790 MRFGTVSVRAA
+790 MKFGTVSGRAA
-801 IFSLHRMDG
+801 IFSLRRLDG
-810 TALPFGAD
+810 TELPFGAD
-818 VLDEKGNAVSAIG
+818 VLDEKGTTVSAVG

-845 TFTVSWGSEPT
+845 TYTVSWGSEPT

-870 SGLYSTLDAACYSL
+870 SGLYSTLDSTCYSL
-884 AEASVSASAKLRGK
+884 AEASVSSSAQMRGK
-898 LVGATAAKAP
+898 LVSSTAANVTP
-908 SSEDPANTLLKS
+908 SADPAKNLLKT
-920 GGDLGQLKQSELP
+920 GDDLGQLKQTELP

>member
-1 MDTRKSQRLPGR
+1 V
-13 RLPLKRSY
+13 
-21 LLIAAALAAYLPVS
+21 ALV
-35 SFAAANPGAADA
+35 
-47 AAANPGAAD
+47 
-56 AGPVELVQ
+56 
-64 FDDTVLMKS
+64 
-73 PGEHI
+73 
-78 NVARFDHGSPVA
+78 
-90 PGTYA
+90 
-95 VDLYVNGDWVAHTN
+95 
-109 VRFAAVPGSDS
+109 
-120 ATACYD
+120 
-126 RSLVGRIGLDESAL
+126 
-140 SDAGKAE
+140 
-147 MAKARAGGCATFAQ
+147 
-161 LAQGA
+161 
-166 RQNFDMSDFR
+166 
-176 LDLSIPQIALNRN
+176 RN

-194 NPELWDQ
+194 NPELWDR
-201 GVTAATLGYNASSY
+201 GVTAATLGYNASTY
-215 QTTNNGRSTNQ
+215 QTTNNGRSSNQ
-226 GYIGLNAGFNIDG
+226 GYISLNAGFNIDG
-239 WQFRNNSAYTW
+239 WQFRNTSSYNW
-250 QSGQSHTFQNIATY
+250 QSGQSDKFQNIATY
-264 VQRDLPSIRSVMT
+264 VQRDLPSIRSVLTM
-277 IGDSYTDGAVFN
+277 GDTFTDGAVFN

-314 VIRGVAMTNA
+314 VIRGVAMSNA

-339 VAPGA
+339 VAPGE

-360 VIVTEADGSKHSFV
+360 VVVTEADGSKHSFV

-401 MVDQHN
+401 MVSQHN

-415 HGINNVVTGYFGI
+415 HGINNVVTGYFGVV
-428 IAAQNYA
+428 AAQNYA
-435 AELLGAA
+435 AELVGAA

-456 ANAQIPGERYVDG
+456 ANAQIPGERYVNG
-469 QSFRIS
+469 QSFRLS
-475 YSKELADTNSSIS
+475 YSKELPDTNSSIA
-488 VAAYQYSSRGFW
+488 VAAYQFSSRGFW
-500 SLTDT
+500 SLNDA
-505 LLARQEGGY
+505 LIARQDSGY

-527 FVPTLLDR
+527 YVPTLLDR
-535 QRNQLQVTFNQ
+535 QRNQMQLTFNQ
-546 GLGDTGGNIYLVGS
+546 ALGASGGSIYLVGS
-560 ALNYWNR
+560 AVNYWNR

-584 GGLNLTYSLSA
+584 GGVNLTYSLSA
-595 SRQREADT
+595 SRQREAET

-609 VFASVS
+609 VFASIS
-615 MPLGRSAHAPML
+615 MPLGRSVHAPML
-627 SFNASHMDGSG
+627 SLNASHMDGSG

-643 ALTGSAGVD
+643 ALTGTAGVD

-659 NAGHSPDNSSGGVN
+659 NAANNPGYSSGGVN

-707 PGGITLANALGD
+707 PGGITLTNALGD

-728 ATGARIE
+728 AAGARIE
-735 NWPGVRIDDR
+735 NWPGVRIDGR

-775 STGQQIA
+775 TTGQQIA

-790 MRFGTVSVRAA
+790 MKFGTVSGRAA
-801 IFSLHRMDG
+801 IFSLRRLDG
-810 TALPFGAD
+810 TELPFGAD
-818 VLDEKGNAVSAIG
+818 VLDEKGTTVSAVG

-845 TFTVSWGSEPT
+845 TYTVSWGSEPT

-870 SGLYSTLDAACYSL
+870 SGLYSTLDSTCYSL
-884 AEASVSASAKLRGK
+884 AEASVSSSAQMRGK
-898 LVGATAAKAP
+898 LVSSTAANVTP
-908 SSEDPANTLLKS
+908 SADPAKNLLKT
-920 GGDLGQLKQSELP
+920 GDDLGQLKQTELP